1 MPPIMEA
8 GERAIVL
15 LITQQ
20 IADRKK
26 PTHNTNKE
34 DGNADYFSLPGGRG
48 ASHQRDKK
56 PPGVDPERPDNAW
69 ND

>member
-1 MPPIMEA
+1 VGARPTLMEA

-15 LITQQ
+15 LITR

-26 PTHNTNKE
+26 PTHSTNKE

-56 PPGVDPERPDNAW
+56 PPRGGSRAAR
-69 ND
+69 